1 MHRKELNERSPLR
14 LLEQSTHGGLG
25 RGNIGVVVA
34 RHGVGKTA
42 FLVGVALD
50 DLMRDRKVLH
60 VALDEP
66 VDKIRDYYDE
76 IFLDLAH
83 SAGLEDIWAE
93 RLEMERNRNIHTY
106 TGSAFSVAKLR
117 EAVSFLKEHM
127 NFEPATLIIEG
138 YRFEKAGAQ
147 DFAELRKLA
156 QEIHVELWMSAVTHR
171 ESSKNERG
179 IPEPLARLENCFD
192 LILTMEQT
200 GSRVQLSLLKDHD
213 NPNVSDVRVALDPA
227 TLLLIQ
233 EQP

>member
-14 LLEQSTHGGLG
+14 LLERSIHGGLG

-76 IFLDLAH
+76 IFMDLART
-83 SAGLEDIWAE
+83 SGLENIGEE
-93 RLEMERNRNIHTY
+93 RLEIERNRNIHTY
-106 TGSAFSVAKLR
+106 IGNAFSIAKLR
-117 EAVSFLKEHM
+117 DAIAFLKDHM
-127 NFEPATLIIEG
+127 HFEPATLIIEG
-138 YRFEKAGAQ
+138 YPFDKASTR
-147 DFAELRKLA
+147 DLAELRTVA
-156 QEIHVELWMSAVTHR
+156 RDINGELWMSAVMHR
-171 ESSKNERG
+171 ESTKNERG
-179 IPEPLARLENCFD
+179 IPEPLARLETGID
-192 LILTMEQT
+192 VILSMHQS
-200 GSRVQLSLLKDHD
+200 GSVVHLSLLKDHD
-213 NPNVSDVRVALDPA
+213 NPAVSEVRVALDPT

-233 EQP
+233 E

>member
-14 LLEQSTHGGLG
+14 LLEQSTQGGLG

-83 SAGLEDIWAE
+83 SSGLDDVCSE

-106 TGSAFSVAKLR
+106 VGNTFSIAKLR
-117 EAVSFLKEHM
+117 EAIEFLKMHM
-127 NFEPATLIIEG
+127 HFEPATLIIEG
-138 YRFEKAGAQ
+138 YRFDKATAQ
-147 DFAELRKLA
+147 DFAEFRNVA
-156 QEIHVELWMSAVTHR
+156 QEIGAELWMSAVTHR

-179 IPEPLARLENCFD
+179 VPEPLAHLESSID
-192 LILTMEQT
+192 LILAMEQA
-200 GSRVQLSLLKDHD
+200 GDKVQLSLLKDHD
-213 NPNVSDVRVALDPA
+213 NPNVSNVRVALDPS

-233 EQP
+233 E